1 VYSTKVTES
10 PVLPADHKWTFQK
23 RKGIYESEVTALVRC
38 MLEDDAIR
46 EDQSAAWERW
56 RNDPANLK

>member
-1 VYSTKVTES
+1 MDSSKVTES